1 MFIKNEDFV
10 DRRSKSLIAP
20 VLLALAL
27 SMGVP
32 SGDIMA
38 QAKVSSPVSFKK
50 QVLATDFI
58 SEGIAVGD
66 VNNDGL
72 SDILSGAYYFL
83 APDWKRHELT
93 TPIAFQA
100 NGGYSNSFVNYTLD
114 VNQDGWM
121 DFIRLDE
128 PGKEAVWYENPK
140 GASGHWKK
148 HLIHPYAG
156 NETPLIVDVN
166 GDGRSDLL
174 FNDPDA
180 LEIVWFKA
188 PVEKGDT
195 QWTKIVISSDPEIG
209 THKYTHGLGYGD
221 INGDGFN
228 DVIIK
233 DGWWQGSSNPEK
245 ENWTFN
251 KASFGEDCAH
261 MLVFD
266 VNEDGLNDVI
276 TSSAHKHG
284 IWWHEQVKNENG
296 EISWETHEIYSQ
308 FSQTHGL
315 SLEDINKDGHPDL
328 VTGKRYFAHNG
339 HDPGAHDPAVLYW
352 FEFKPGKSPFWTPHE
367 IDNDSGI
374 GIHLVVE
381 DVNKDGLLDIVVANK
396 KGVHYFEQEDR

>member
-1 MFIKNEDFV
+1 KDQPSLNNLDMFIKNEDFV

-156 NETPLIVDVN
+156 NETP
-166 GDGRSDLL
+166 RSEEYTSELQSRENLVCRLL
-174 FNDPDA
+174 
-180 LEIVWFKA
+180 L
-188 PVEKGDT
+188 
-195 QWTKIVISSDPEIG
+195 
-209 THKYTHGLGYGD
+209 
-221 INGDGFN
+221 
-228 DVIIK
+228 
-233 DGWWQGSSNPEK
+233 
-245 ENWTFN
+245 
-251 KASFGEDCAH
+251 
-261 MLVFD
+261 
-266 VNEDGLNDVI
+266 
-276 TSSAHKHG
+276 
-284 IWWHEQVKNENG
+284 
-296 EISWETHEIYSQ
+296 
-308 FSQTHGL
+308 
-315 SLEDINKDGHPDL
+315 
-328 VTGKRYFAHNG
+328 
-339 HDPGAHDPAVLYW
+339 
-352 FEFKPGKSPFWTPHE
+352 
-367 IDNDSGI
+367 
-374 GIHLVVE
+374 
-381 DVNKDGLLDIVVANK
+381 
-396 KGVHYFEQEDR
+396 